1 MFSKACMYGI
11 RAVALVASQN
21 TESTRW
27 NLRRIVAETGA
38 PEAFMAKVLQQL
50 VHAEI
55 LVSVK
60 GPGGGFEMDP
70 ARRGALKLGDVVQ
83 AIDGDSLFSGC
94 ALGFPKCDARR
105 PCPIHDQVMQVRE
118 RLQKV
123 LASTRI
129 DDLGSE
135 LDHGAAFLKAKL

>member
-1 MFSKACMYGI
+1 MYGI
-11 RAVALVASQN
+11 RAVALIASHN
-21 TESTRW
+21 TDTVRW
-27 NLRRIVAETGA
+27 NLRRIVDETGA

-50 VHAEI
+50 VHAGI
-55 LVSVK
+55 LDSVK
-60 GPGGGFEMDP
+60 GPGGGFEMNRS
-70 ARRGALKLGDVVQ
+70 RRGALKLGDVVH

-94 ALGFPKCDARR
+94 ALGFPRCDARR

-118 RLQKV
+118 RLEKV

-129 DDLGSE
+129 KDLGSE